1 MTVHPAAYV
10 TDTYFTVL
18 DQDRFIGDFAAHAA
32 IQEWVRKHG
41 LEPERVL
48 AAGPIH
54 RDAERCRV
62 VYVGRDDWSTDA
74 LRGCWTTRVQQGE
87 TPPLPWP
94 AELDRYRV
102 PS

>member
-18 DQDRFIGDFAAHAA
+18 DQDRFIGDFSAHRA
-32 IQEWVRKHG
+32 ILEWVRKHG
-41 LEPERVL
+41 LEPERIL

-54 RDAERCRV
+54 RDVKHCRV
-62 VYVGRDDWSTDA
+62 VYVGRTEEFPGNA
-74 LRGCWTTRVQQGE
+74 WTTRVQQGE